1 MHAPLSQHT
10 YKTLDW
16 LKMMHLLQGLWPT
29 YILRIGPYG
38 FVTLVGA
45 DLINLQLNKWRNE
58 GMA

>member
-1 MHAPLSQHT
+1 
-10 YKTLDW
+10 
-16 LKMMHLLQGLWPT
+16 MHLLQGLWPT

-45 DLINLQLNKWRNE
+45 DLINLRLNKWRIE